1 MELYTVEEA
10 AAILKVT
17 PKTVRS
23 WIALRG
29 LPAAKLGKEYRI
41 PKQDFENWISQ
52 SVKGEAVGSF

>member
-1 MELYTVEEA
+1 MELYTVDEV

-17 PKTVRS
+17 PKTVRD

-41 PKQDFENWISQ
+41 PK
-52 SVKGEAVGSF
+52 GELESWLNEKKLQAR